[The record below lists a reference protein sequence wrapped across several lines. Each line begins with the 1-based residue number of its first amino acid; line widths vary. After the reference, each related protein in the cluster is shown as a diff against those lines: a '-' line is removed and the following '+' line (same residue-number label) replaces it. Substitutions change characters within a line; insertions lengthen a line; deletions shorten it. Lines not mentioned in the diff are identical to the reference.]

1 MFAGK
6 PLQKPLQKPS
16 QKLKKKVAAKVPKNE
31 NLKEQQ
37 IRILEKVLEEKP
49 SKFIVPKIKEKDSKV
64 GKFIAMDC
72 EMVGVGSGG
81 LTSVLARVSLV
92 NFNGAVILDE
102 YVLPQ
107 EAVVD
112 YRTAVSGITPKL
124 LKENGVPFKEVQQ
137 KVADII
143 KDKIII
149 GHALKNDFN
158 ALMLDHPRRLIRDT
172 ARYKPLKNQKTKG
185 AQSLKMLS
193 KLILNKEIQSAE
205 HSSVEDA
212 VSALNIYKMH
222 KHEWEQS
229 VYRRNQIKLEP
240 HSW

>member
-1 MFAGK
+1 MIS
-6 PLQKPLQKPS
+6 KPS
-16 QKLKKKVAAKVPKNE
+16 QNWKKLQKKVQKVKPKKDE
-31 NLKEQQ
+31 ALKEQQ
-37 IRILEKVLEEKP
+37 LQEIEKEPTILKIR
-49 SKFIVPKIKEKDSKV
+49 EKDSKV

-92 NFNGAVILDE
+92 NYHGAVILDE
-102 YVLPQ
+102 YAMPQ
-107 EAVVD
+107 ESVVD
-112 YRTAVSGITPKL
+112 YRTAVSGITPKI
-124 LKENGVPFKEVQQ
+124 LKEKGVPFKVVQQ

-143 KDKIII
+143 KDKIVI

-185 AQSLKMLS
+185 AQSLKVLS
-193 KLILNKEIQSAE
+193 KLVLNADIQSGE

-212 VSALNIYKMH
+212 ISALNIYKMH
-222 KHEWEQS
+222 KQEWEQS
-229 VYRRNQIKLEP
+229 VYKRNQIKLEP